1 MSLGVM
7 SLPEVSMMENKIISD
22 VAYVHNDHSD
32 WDICDHITGQGC
44 WHHWSSVVEEWVSE

>member
-22 VAYVHNDHSD
+22 VACVHNDHSD

-44 WHHWSSVVEEWVSE
+44 WHHWSSVVEE